1 MKKVYI
7 AGKITGE
14 PRYKEYFAKGCEI
27 ARDRNVIPINPA
39 ELPEGM
45 KPADYMAICLPM
57 LLTADEV
64 WLLPNW
70 MHSQGACIEKM
81 LAQYTGKKVKRMI
94 FSLEAV
100 K

>member
-1 MKKVYI
+1 MRKVYI

-14 PRYKEYFAKGCEI
+14 PRCKEYFAKGCEI
-27 ARDRNVIPINPA
+27 ARERNAIPINPA

-45 KPADYMAICLPM
+45 KSVDYMAICLPM

-70 MHSQGACIEKM
+70 YESKGACIEER
-81 LAQYTGKKVKRMI
+81 LAHYTGKEVKH
-94 FSLEAV
+94 LEV
-100 K
+100 DLN